1 MTTHLEN
8 TQHSHME
15 GHSREPVQQ
24 NNAQPRTVNGLPV
37 PVRVRAIDDQGYQ
50 LTKHALRFRG
60 EDWDI
65 VLHSKREEL
74 RIAFTTEAAAATAEP
89 ESNIVNIRF
98 FLDESRGLIVK
109 FSVRHRAQTSGS
121 AVQDRL
127 ATYPYRAVM
136 ELYKPRMK
144 KPRKCTSRWPS
155 SIAGSFA
162 RQRRPQ
168 PTVSC
173 YGHAAAD
180 VGPNGLEFRDT
191 KEIEEM
197 LPIPPE
203 KITEPPITTIV
214 A

>member
-1 MTTHLEN
+1 MATHPEN
-8 TQHSHME
+8 AQNSPVG
-15 GHSREPVQQ
+15 GHAREPVQE

-37 PVRVRAIDDQGYQ
+37 PVRVRAIDDQGYEF
-50 LTKHALRFRG
+50 TKHALRFRG

-65 VLHSKREEL
+65 VLNSKRDEL

-98 FLDESRGLIVK
+98 FVDESGRLIVK
-109 FSVRHRAQTSGS
+109 FSVRHKAQTSGS

-127 ATYPYRAVM
+127 ATYPYKAVM
-136 ELYKPRMK
+136 ALYKPRVK
-144 KPRKCTSRWPS
+144 KPRKCTSRWS
-155 SIAGSFA
+155 SSFTGSFA

-168 PTVSC
+168 PSVSC

-180 VGPNGLEFRDT
+180 VGPNGLEFRDK

-203 KITEPPITTIV
+203 KITEPPITTII